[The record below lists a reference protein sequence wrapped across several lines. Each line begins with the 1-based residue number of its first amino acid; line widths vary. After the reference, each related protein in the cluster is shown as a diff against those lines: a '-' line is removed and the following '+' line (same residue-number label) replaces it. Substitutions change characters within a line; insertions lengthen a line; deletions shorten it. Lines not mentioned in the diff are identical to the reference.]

1 MLCMKK
7 TFFIIICLLSF
18 CIPFSQTASQRYPNT
33 LLWKITGNNL
43 FQPSYIFGTMH
54 ILCADDANL
63 SDSMKKIIRNC
74 NEIYFEID
82 MTDMMGMMS
91 AMKYM
96 RMNDDKKLSDLL
108 SNEDYAKV
116 KKYFEGHS
124 SLLPFSM
131 LERFKPMLISSLMEE
146 DDLPCKTT
154 NGMELV
160 IMKEA
165 KDQNKKI
172 NGLEPQHS
180 SHPCSTASLTKIRD
194 RK

>member
-1 MLCMKK
+1 
-7 TFFIIICLLSF
+7 
-18 CIPFSQTASQRYPNT
+18 
-33 LLWKITGNNL
+33 
-43 FQPSYIFGTMH
+43 MH

-63 SDSMKKIIRNC
+63 SDSLKKIIRDC

-82 MTDMMGMMS
+82 MTDMI
-91 AMKYM
+91 YM

-172 NGLEPQHS
+172 SGLEPQHS
-180 SHPCSTASLTKIRD
+180 SHPCSTASLTKIR
-194 RK
+194 R